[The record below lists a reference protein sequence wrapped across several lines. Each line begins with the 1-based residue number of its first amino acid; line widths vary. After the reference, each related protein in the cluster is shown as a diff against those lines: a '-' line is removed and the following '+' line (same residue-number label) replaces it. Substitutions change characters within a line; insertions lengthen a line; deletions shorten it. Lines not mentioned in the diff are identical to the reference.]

1 MELRQKGWVVLIF
14 FLFLM
19 SILGLGYSRTEAVMI
34 EYASGV
40 NRGRKVTFF
49 TSAIYTSGLKPGP
62 KD

>member
-1 MELRQKGWVVLIF
+1 
-14 FLFLM
+14 M

-40 NRGRKVTFF
+40 KRDRKVTFF
-49 TSAIYTSGLKPGP
+49 TSAIYTSSLKPGP

>member
-1 MELRQKGWVVLIF
+1 
-14 FLFLM
+14 M
-19 SILGLGYSRTEAVMI
+19 SILGLDYFRTEAVMI

-49 TSAIYTSGLKPGP
+49 TSTIYVLGLKLRP

>member
-1 MELRQKGWVVLIF
+1 
-14 FLFLM
+14 M
-19 SILGLGYSRTEAVMI
+19 SILGLGYSRTEAIMI

-49 TSAIYTSGLKPGP
+49 TSTIYALSLKPRP

>member
-1 MELRQKGWVVLIF
+1 
-14 FLFLM
+14 M